1 MTQILQYI
9 WIEKYGCIEEQEFN
23 FTDRI
28 RFHYDKEHKKITCEK
43 NKKYYENF
51 FGDNIELTCVV
62 GQNGVGKTSLLRAIK
77 KIFAKEHGGVDLN
90 CIAIFYNGDKYEGWY
105 YLSNGNNKS
114 HLIKTD
120 CEVLILHNHENKKL
134 PNGNEVLKHN
144 QKNKIKICEHFECG
158 KARYIY
164 LSEQFASSQYTQPM
178 GEDELSTSHLLYDT
192 RDFNEN
198 IHKDHVN
205 DFFLEEFK
213 RQMNLIIDYGKI
225 LENFKIKYTPYVNA
239 VLITNDVIFKDFI
252 KNYSNNKDEVM
263 NIYETFLREQPSN
276 NIAYFKSML
285 AKAIF
290 LNIVNTFTHSIPEL
304 SQEDFDILIKQMKNY
319 SISYAWEN
327 MRELLWSIWNGN
339 ASILIPYIKEYNDFM
354 NYVDN
359 MVEFS
364 TEPHAFAMFKFNG
377 NFTIPTIRNNNIIK
391 TDIVTS
397 IEEFFDEYRKV
408 AEFHSFINFSWGL
421 SSGEMSLLNI
431 FSRLYSKIKKKE
443 LRNKKYEYYL
453 PEEGC
458 DKRTEDN
465 VVLLLDEIEVNLHPE
480 WQRNIINE
488 LLKFVK
494 FAFNGSFIQ
503 IIMTTHSPIMLSD
516 IPTQNVLYLTKDEEI
531 GDISNHSETFGANI
545 YKLYNEAFFMKKG
558 AIGAYAQDRLSKLLD
573 KIKNCANKEQEEI
586 ERQIDLIGDSF
597 IKRKFEAEFMKHLSI
612 QNQIAEHKRIIAE
625 LEKKV
630 AEGEKNDQN

>member
-1 MTQILQYI
+1 MKQILQYI

-28 RFHYDKEHKKITCEK
+28 RFHYDKEHQKITCEE
-43 NKKYYENF
+43 NNKYYDNF

-62 GQNGVGKTSLLRAIK
+62 GRNGVGKTSLLRAIK
-77 KIFAKEHGGVDLN
+77 NIFAKEHGGVDLN
-90 CIAIFYNGDKYEGWY
+90 CIAIFYYNDFKYEGWY
-105 YLSNGNNKS
+105 YLSNNNNKS

-120 CEVLILHNHENKKL
+120 CETLILHNHENKKL
-134 PNGNEVLKHN
+134 PNGNEVLEHN

-164 LSEQFASSQYTQPM
+164 LSEQFVSSQYAQPM
-178 GEDELSTSHLLYDT
+178 GEDELSTSHLLYDMKYL
-192 RDFNEN
+192 NKN
-198 IHKDHVN
+198 IQRDHVN

-213 RQMNLIIDYGKI
+213 RQMNLIIDYGAI

-239 VLITNDVIFKDFI
+239 MLITNDIIFENFI
-252 KNYSNNKDEVM
+252 KNYSNDKDEVM
-263 NIYETFLREQPSN
+263 NIYKIFLREQSSN
-276 NIAYFKSML
+276 NIAYFKNML

-290 LNIVNTFTHSIPEL
+290 LNIVNTFTNSIPKFNQKE
-304 SQEDFDILIKQMKNY
+304 FDTLIKQIKNN

-327 MRELLWSIWNGN
+327 MRVWLLSNLNGK
-339 ASILIPYIKEYNDFM
+339 ASILIPYIKEYSDFM
-354 NYVDN
+354 NYIDN

-364 TEPHAFAMFKFNG
+364 TESFAFFKFNG

-391 TDIVTS
+391 TDIITS

-408 AEFHSFINFSWGL
+408 AQYHSFINFSWGL

-453 PEEGC
+453 PEEVC
-458 DKRTEDN
+458 DKIPENN

-488 LLKFVK
+488 LLNFVE

-503 IIMTTHSPIMLSD
+503 IIITSHSSIMLSD
-516 IPTQNVLYLTKDEEI
+516 IPNQNVLYLTKDEEI
-531 GDISNHSETFGANI
+531 EDISNHSETFGANI
-545 YKLYNEAFFMKKG
+545 YKLYNEAFFMDKG
-558 AIGAYAQDRLSKLLD
+558 AIGAYAQNKLSDLLN
-573 KIKNCANKEQEEI
+573 KIKISANEEKEDI
-586 ERQIDLIGDSF
+586 KRRIDLIGDSF
-597 IKRKFEAEFMKHLSI
+597 LKRKFEAEFMKHLSI

-630 AEGEKNDQN
+630 AEVKKNDQN

>member
-77 KIFAKEHGGVDLN
+77 KIFAKEHGGVNLN

-144 QKNKIKICEHFECG
+144 QKNKIKICEHFECE

-164 LSEQFASSQYTQPM
+164 LSEQLVSSQYVQPM
-178 GEDELSTSHLLYDT
+178 GEDELSTSHLLYDAKIS
-192 RDFNEN
+192 NNN
-198 IHKDHVN
+198 IYKDHVN
-205 DFFLEEFK
+205 NFFLEEFE
-213 RQMNLIIDYGKI
+213 RQMNLIIDYGKR
-225 LENFKIKYTPYVNA
+225 LEKFKIKYTPYVTA
-239 VLITNDVIFKDFI
+239 TLINDDDVFIGFI
-252 KNYSNNKDEVM
+252 KKYIYNEVEVM
-263 NIYETFLREQPSN
+263 SIYETFLRTQPLN
-276 NIAYFKSML
+276 NIAYFKDVL

-290 LNIVNTFTHSIPEL
+290 LNIVNTFIHSIPKL
-304 SQEDFDILIKQMKNY
+304 NQEKFETFIKLMKNN
-319 SISYAWEN
+319 SIGYAWEN
-327 MRELLWSIWNGN
+327 MRSLLLSDF
-339 ASILIPYIKEYNDFM
+339 LIKSSFFIPHLKGYNKFINYI
-354 NYVDN
+354 DN

-364 TEPHAFAMFKFNG
+364 DDPFTFAMFKLNG
-377 NFTIPTIRNNNIIK
+377 NFTIPTIRNNYIVK
-391 TDIVTS
+391 TDIVTD

-443 LRNKKYEYYL
+443 LHNKKYKYYL
-453 PEEGC
+453 PEEVC
-458 DKRTEDN
+458 DKRTEN
-465 VVLLLDEIEVNLHPE
+465 KVVLLLDEIELNLHPE
-480 WQRNIINE
+480 WQRNLINE

-516 IPTQNVLYLTKDEEI
+516 IPSQNVLYLTKDEKI
-531 GDISNHSETFGANI
+531 GNISDHSETFGANI
-545 YKLYNEAFFMKKG
+545 YKLYNEAFFMDKG
-558 AIGAYAQDRLSKLLD
+558 AIGAYAQDRLSTLLD
-573 KIKNCANKEQEEI
+573 KIKNYANEEQKDI

-597 IKRKFEAEFMKHLSI
+597 LKRKFESEFMKHLSI
-612 QNQIAEHKRIIAE
+612 QNQIMEHKRIIAE
-625 LEKKV
+625 LEQKV
-630 AEGEKNDQN
+630 AKVEKNGQN